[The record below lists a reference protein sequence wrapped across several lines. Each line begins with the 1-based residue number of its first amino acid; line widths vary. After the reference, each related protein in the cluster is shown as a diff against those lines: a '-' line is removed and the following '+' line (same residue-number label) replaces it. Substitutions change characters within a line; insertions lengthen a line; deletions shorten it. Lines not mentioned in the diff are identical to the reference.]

1 MATGDQANIA
11 LRLRAVLPARWFPDT
26 AAGTAS
32 NTPILDAI
40 LAGIA
45 SAWAQVF
52 SALSYATLQARIAT
66 ATDVFL
72 DMIGVDFFGTT
83 MTRRQSEGDAHYRAR
98 LQAAMLQPRG
108 TRAALVQALVTL
120 TNRTPAIFEPA
131 RPPDTSAW
139 GVACGWGVAGGWGNL
154 AMPFQCLVTAFRPQG
169 GGVSVVAG
177 WGIPM
182 GGWGGGA
189 IEYAN
194 ASMESEEVSDEQ
206 IAATVAGVMPA
217 ATIAWLR
224 ISN

>member
-1 MATGDQANIA
+1 MATGDKADIVS
-11 LRLRAVLPARWFPDT
+11 RLRAVLPARWFPDT
-26 AAGTAS
+26 APGVAS
-32 NTPILDAI
+32 NTPILDAA

-45 SAWAQVF
+45 NVWAQVF

-72 DMIGVDFFGTT
+72 DMIGVDFFGPA
-83 MTRRQSEGDAHYRAR
+83 MTRQQLESDAHYRTR
-98 LQAAMLQPRG
+98 LQAAMLRPRG

-120 TNRTPAIFEPA
+120 TNRAPTIFEPA
-131 RPPDTSAW
+131 WPPDTGVW
-139 GVACGWGVAGGWGNL
+139 GVTCGWGVAGGWGNL

-177 WGIPM
+177 WGIPV

-194 ASMESEEVSDEQ
+194 LSMENEEVSDEQ
-206 IAATVAGVMPA
+206 IAVAIAGVMPA